1 MTTSRTFTEERK
13 KDNAMNIQAMKSLS
27 DEMTNVMPWLQGIT
41 SDEQYHE
48 LLALVEEL
56 IEDYDENQVLI
67 NLLFP
72 VIESYEENAETFA
85 EFNQKIESLDLGVA
99 MLRVII
105 DQHQLTQSDFKNEIG
120 GKSLVSLILKGE
132 RSLTLPHIRALSS
145 RFSIPTNMFV

>member
-1 MTTSRTFTEERK
+1 MRSMTTSRTFTEERK

-48 LLALVEEL
+48 V
-56 IEDYDENQVLI
+56 
-67 NLLFP
+67 
-72 VIESYEENAETFA
+72 
-85 EFNQKIESLDLGVA
+85 LDLGVA

-120 GKSLVSLILKGE
+120 EKSLVSLILKGE
-132 RSLTLPHIRALSS
+132 R
-145 RFSIPTNMFV
+145 N

>member
-1 MTTSRTFTEERK
+1 
-13 KDNAMNIQAMKSLS
+13 MNIQAMKSLS

-48 LLALVEEL
+48 V
-56 IEDYDENQVLI
+56 
-67 NLLFP
+67 
-72 VIESYEENAETFA
+72 
-85 EFNQKIESLDLGVA
+85 LDLGVA

-120 GKSLVSLILKGE
+120 EKSLVSLILKGE

-145 RFSIPTNMFV
+145 RFSIPTHMFV